1 MSRTKQ
7 KARIMSQ
14 VLSEM
19 SAWKGQ
25 HNHGDGMTA
34 AQHARAHPAGLSP
47 ERRAELHGEWQ

>member
-1 MSRTKQ
+1 
-7 KARIMSQ
+7 MSQ

-19 SAWKGQ
+19 AAWKGQ

-34 AQHARAHPAGLSP
+34 AQHARAHLAGLSP